1 MKKEKKQRN
10 KETKKGGNNEWKRT
24 SVLKILFQTK
34 FFKTSER
41 YSACPHVSVLT
52 YAFAWVLFGSQSACQ
67 SVCTLPFRPCLSLS
81 PLYFLPSPF
90 LSLHLLYVSIPSYS
104 LSLNLL
110 KFLAF
115 LSLSLTQTSSP
126 SLPLFSL
133 SSDLT
138 LRPLPHP
145 LPPTSSLYI
154 FSFHAVSSLRH
165 PPTLPPIL
173 PTARSNTIV
182 LR

>member
-1 MKKEKKQRN
+1 MKENFCFKNPLSNEVLQDIWEVQRLP
-10 KETKKGGNNEWKRT
+10 TCKRT
-24 SVLKILFQTK
+24 YIRLCMSAVWQSV
-34 FFKTSER
+34 S
-41 YSACPHVSVLT
+41 
-52 YAFAWVLFGSQSACQ
+52 CQ

-81 PLYFLPSPF
+81 PLYVLPSPF